1 MGRISTGGL
10 IMPGEKALLEKIS
23 RKVDKLAVKME
34 RSKIEEY
41 VNYLEHPKR
50 LLWSN
55 FLAGLS
61 RGFGIAV
68 GVTILG
74 AVVIYLLEIIVDW
87 NLPVIGKF
95 ISEIVRIV
103 QEDLNNRGGLR

>member
-1 MGRISTGGL
+1 
-10 IMPGEKALLEKIS
+10 MPGEKALLEKIS